1 MLHGKLLVAQG
12 GGPTAVINQ
21 SLVGAVLEARKFP
34 NVTGVYGAIHGVR
47 GILAE
52 DFVDLTRETTANLEL
67 VAGTP
72 AAALGS
78 TRDKP
83 DLKYCQQILA
93 VLRAH
98 DVRYFLYIGGNDSS
112 DTVRII
118 AEEAQKA
125 AHPVRCMHIPKTI
138 DNDLVLN
145 DHTPGFPSAARFVA
159 QAFMGVNLD
168 TRSLPGVYIG
178 VIMGRHAGFLTAAGA
193 MARKYADDGPHL
205 IYMPERVFD
214 VDGFLGDV
222 KRIVAQHGRCIIA
235 VSEGIHD
242 ARGAPIA
249 TQFTKSIERDAHGNV
264 QLSGS
269 GGVADMLAEQ
279 VKAKLGISRVRAD
292 TFGYLQRSFIG
303 AASDVDA
310 REAREVGET
319 AVQFA
324 MFGDVDG
331 SVVIERVGDYAVRY
345 RLAPLA
351 DIAGKT
357 RVMPDDFIA
366 AGGNDVTGAFRDYM
380 RPLLGAGVPDAF
392 RLRADKVP
400 KILK

>member
-242 ARGAPIA
+242 ARGALIA

-392 RLRADKVP
+392 RLMADKVT

>member
-1 MLHGKLLVAQG
+1 
-12 GGPTAVINQ
+12 
-21 SLVGAVLEARKFP
+21 
-34 NVTGVYGAIHGVR
+34 
-47 GILAE
+47 
-52 DFVDLTRETTANLEL
+52 
-67 VAGTP
+67 
-72 AAALGS
+72 
-78 TRDKP
+78 
-83 DLKYCQQILA
+83 
-93 VLRAH
+93 
-98 DVRYFLYIGGNDSS
+98 
-112 DTVRII
+112 
-118 AEEAQKA
+118 
-125 AHPVRCMHIPKTI
+125 
-138 DNDLVLN
+138 
-145 DHTPGFPSAARFVA
+145 
-159 QAFMGVNLD
+159 
-168 TRSLPGVYIG
+168 
-178 VIMGRHAGFLTAAGA
+178 
-193 MARKYADDGPHL
+193 
-205 IYMPERVFD
+205 
-214 VDGFLGDV
+214 
-222 KRIVAQHGRCIIA
+222 
-235 VSEGIHD
+235 
-242 ARGAPIA
+242 
-249 TQFTKSIERDAHGNV
+249 
-264 QLSGS
+264 
-269 GGVADMLAEQ
+269 MLAEQ

-392 RLRADKVP
+392 RLMADKVT